1 MHRIHIINRALG
13 LFALAA
19 ILAMLLGACGGE
31 EEPTAPAAAG
41 QPAATP
47 TATPTLEPTAAPT
60 ATSRPTATPTRAQSA
75 SDRAVLVAFYHST
88 GGASWDA
95 NANWLSGRPI
105 GEWRGVTTD
114 SNGRVIELGLPGNNL
129 TGTLPP
135 ELGRLSN
142 LMSLVLWDNQLTGEI
157 PLELGRLSNLT
168 SLVLWNNQLTGEIPP
183 ELGGLSNLTGLFLHG
198 NQLTGCIPEGLREIA
213 KNDLAELNL
222 PDCGAATPGA
232 TVTPTPTPEPTA
244 APTATSRPTATPTRA
259 QSASDRAV
267 LVAFYHSTGGAS
279 WDANANWLSG
289 RPIGEWRGVTTDSN
303 GRVIELGLWDNQLTG
318 EIPPELGR
326 LSNLMSLVLW
336 DNQLT
341 GEIPP
346 ELGRLSNLTVLGLS
360 GNQLTGPIPPELGR
374 LSNLIGLNLS
384 DNQLTGEIPLELGRL
399 SNLTGL
405 FLHGNQ
411 LTGEI
416 PLELGRLSNLT
427 RLFLHG
433 NQLTGE
439 IPLELG
445 RLSDLMELV
454 LYGNQLTGPIPP
466 ELGGLSDL
474 MELVLYGN
482 QLTGEIPP
490 ELGGLSNLTRLDLS
504 GNQLTGEIPPELGG
518 LSNLTGLFL
527 HGNQLTGEI
536 PLELGRLSDL
546 MELVLYGNQLTGC
559 IPEELRDIASN
570 DLGQLNLPDCGAA
583 TPGAT
588 VTPTPTPEPTA
599 APTATSRPTATPVRP
614 GKFSEFNG
622 AGAAA
627 WRRMHEGGQIV
638 ACYEGLALP
647 RDSFCLSE
655 GFRFSPDFSELLDT
669 KFLVAHLPDGD
680 ALVLQGNTTSRS
692 GGDIFLGWITF
703 ENRVITHLDFNPTD
717 IVSEPAQTATPTA
730 TTTPEPTPA
739 PTPQFDATPMPDPG
753 GVLTFKDDVF
763 GIHLELQALEVVR
776 GYAGD
781 KRSDFWLDSG
791 NEWVKVVIEVKNL
804 SEDDYS
810 FSLPSTFALVDT
822 NNSELGDTFGAP
834 DTGSLIAD
842 KEIAP
847 GATVRG
853 DIVLQAPIS
862 ETFLALEVEPIFFH
876 AQYLPLTAG
885 STPSP
890 TPTATPVVT
899 PTTAVT
905 PTPVPES
912 TPTQPARGEC
922 YAGLVVRPGE
932 SCTYP
937 GSSQVLSV
945 DGEGKGR
952 WSAIPFLTFSGEINV
967 SLTVNGREERFVARP
982 QSDGSWIIEEA
993 GGSEAQTS
1001 ETTNTPMPTPE
1012 PQAPITASDPFA
1024 LGVNTM
1030 FG

>member
-1 MHRIHIINRALG
+1 M
-13 LFALAA
+13 
-19 ILAMLLGACGGE
+19 
-31 EEPTAPAAAG
+31 
-41 QPAATP
+41 
-47 TATPTLEPTAAPT
+47 
-60 ATSRPTATPTRAQSA
+60 
-75 SDRAVLVAFYHST
+75 
-88 GGASWDA
+88 
-95 NANWLSGRPI
+95 
-105 GEWRGVTTD
+105 
-114 SNGRVIELGLPGNNL
+114 
-129 TGTLPP
+129 
-135 ELGRLSN
+135 
-142 LMSLVLWDNQLTGEI
+142 
-157 PLELGRLSNLT
+157 
-168 SLVLWNNQLTGEIPP
+168 
-183 ELGGLSNLTGLFLHG
+183 
-198 NQLTGCIPEGLREIA
+198 
-213 KNDLAELNL
+213 
-222 PDCGAATPGA
+222 
-232 TVTPTPTPEPTA
+232 
-244 APTATSRPTATPTRA
+244 
-259 QSASDRAV
+259 

-346 ELGRLSNLTVLGLS
+346 ELGRLSNLTVLGLSGNHLTGPIPPELGDLSNLKNLYLS

-559 IPEELRDIASN
+559 IPEGLRDIASN

-739 PTPQFDATPMPDPG
+739 PTPQFDATPMPAPG

-862 ETFLALEVEPIFFH
+862 ETFLALEVEPIFFD

-1001 ETTNTPMPTPE
+1001 EATNTPMPTPE